1 MVIMN
6 LVLSCACD
14 SIASKIC
21 DKPYPNITEIHEA
34 GTNCVDA
41 SIASTISCSI
51 VHVVL
56 ICVVGFLLWKLMDL
70 VAQGIAGFCKRKWE
84 VEDIERKLRV
94 EMMEKGKQ

>member
-21 DKPYPNITEIHEA
+21 DKPYPNITEIHES
-34 GTNCVDA
+34 GTNCVEA
-41 SIASTISCSI
+41 SITNIISCSI

-56 ICVVGFLLWKLMDL
+56 ICVAGFLLWKLMDL
-70 VAQGIAGFCKRKWE
+70 VAQGVAGYYKRKWN
-84 VEDIERKLRV
+84 VEDIERKMQADLK
-94 EMMEKGKQ
+94 EQK